1 MSSIQLSPRAAL
13 MAVITALVAGIVV
26 SLAIR
31 PPGRAPAPAAGT
43 LSDALPTQVIRWKMP
58 SAFGTNLP
66 VIGESILYFADSL
79 SKASGGAIRLEPFE
93 PGELVPALA
102 VTDAVK
108 EGKVEAGM
116 TWLGYDQGRIPAS
129 PLLASV
135 PFGMEPWEFMAWWY
149 EAGGQQLGTALYER
163 HNTKPLLCGLLGPE
177 TAGWFRKPIESTADL
192 DGLKI
197 RFAGLGG
204 QVLQR
209 LGASVTVLPAAE
221 IFQALEKGAIDAT
234 EFSQPVVDKMLGF
247 DRVAKYNYFPGWHQ
261 PFSAMHLIINMDRWN
276 GLTPQAQSM
285 IEIAC
290 TATVARY
297 IANSEAAQGEVVQ
310 AFAQA
315 GVTVGTL
322 PRDTLEQLRRAATEV
337 LDAEAAADGDFA
349 RILASQREFSQV
361 YGAWKRVGYLPRD
374 F

>member
-1 MSSIQLSPRAAL
+1 MSNIQLSPRAAL
-13 MAVITALVAGIVV
+13 MAVITALVAGIMV

-43 LSDALPTQVIRWKMP
+43 LSDAPPTQLIRWKMP

-93 PGELVPALA
+93 PGELVPALS

-149 EAGGQQLGTALYER
+149 EAGGQQLGSALYER